1 MRGESRRAFFANA
14 DADTLVVHCRSSGRT
29 YICIHCI
36 HLPTFQP
43 ISICIS
49 AVQTFPFKR
58 HYASHLVTAQ
68 RPTAS
73 RKTLRA
79 VVPAIIGYSWTNLGT
94 ACTTVPTFGPR
105 APAPVSKIPLP
116 PPQVTSPVSG
126 DWGAPPN
133 RLATNS
139 SAPKLGTH
147 QWRHLAH
154 VASCV
159 TRTPLG
165 GSSDGL
171 VATCFLNR
179 TVCLGHGATGGSSST
194 QHPAVTYCSSPDLPL
209 PGIRSYITSAK
220 DAGIWEYHVPSPS
233 AKYLLPPWY
242 WG

>member
-1 MRGESRRAFFANA
+1 LRILIRAHPVQSTSPHANPPEPPIRVASGDDSRALDWNPIERCSVSGESRRAFFANA

-94 ACTTVPTFGPR
+94 AYTDFR
-105 APAPVSKIPLP
+105 
-116 PPQVTSPVSG
+116 PPQLGPSLKDT
-126 DWGAPPN
+126 
-133 RLATNS
+133 LATTTN
-139 SAPKLGTH
+139 
-147 QWRHLAH
+147 HLA
-154 VASCV
+154 S
-159 TRTPLG
+159 
-165 GSSDGL
+165 
-171 VATCFLNR
+171 
-179 TVCLGHGATGGSSST
+179 
-194 QHPAVTYCSSPDLPL
+194 
-209 PGIRSYITSAK
+209 IR
-220 DAGIWEYHVPSPS
+220 
-233 AKYLLPPWY
+233 
-242 WG
+242 